1 MNKPMRIEPS
11 LFNTS
16 PAILNSAS
24 PASLINTQQRLQ
36 IEGLLLGRILLTLTL
51 LLMIAIPVLFVF
63 DISVIEKFPKIYLIV
78 LFGFSVLSYYTVLA
92 IIIHKL
98 NRRVWLW
105 MLVSITNPI
114 LALSVSFFSALFLKP
129 VKK

>member
-11 LFNTS
+11 IFNTS
-16 PAILNSAS
+16 PAILNSVS
-24 PASLINTQQRLQ
+24 PVSLINQQQQPQ
-36 IEGLLLGRILLTLTL
+36 IEGLLLGRVLLTLIL
-51 LLMIAIPVLFVF
+51 LLMVTIPALVVF
-63 DISVIEKFPKIYLIV
+63 DTSVIEKFPRIYLMI
-78 LFGFSVLSYYTVLA
+78 LFGFSVVSYYAVLA

-114 LALSVSFFSALFLKP
+114 LALSVSYFSALFLKP
-129 VKK
+129 IQK